1 MRGFAAQQRMNRQ
14 VDGGWTD
21 GWEEERMLDRR
32 TGRGW
37 LNGYMDEKL
46 QIEEQIMQNQL

>member
-1 MRGFAAQQRMNRQ
+1 
-14 VDGGWTD
+14 
-21 GWEEERMLDRR
+21 MLDQR

-37 LNGYMDEKL
+37 LNGYTDEKL